1 MILLGFF
8 FNSVLNFHISELK
21 KWTKHYG
28 NEKKS
33 TFCLRNDEMNSFYKK
48 NDFPYEI
55 SVKGLA
61 YTFILIYNI
70 KLLPLKK

>member
-1 MILLGFF
+1 MNKALIKKINIL
-8 FNSVLNFHISELK
+8 S
-21 KWTKHYG
+21 
-28 NEKKS
+28 
-33 TFCLRNDEMNSFYKK
+33 NDEMNSFYTK
-48 NDFPYEI
+48 NNFPYEI